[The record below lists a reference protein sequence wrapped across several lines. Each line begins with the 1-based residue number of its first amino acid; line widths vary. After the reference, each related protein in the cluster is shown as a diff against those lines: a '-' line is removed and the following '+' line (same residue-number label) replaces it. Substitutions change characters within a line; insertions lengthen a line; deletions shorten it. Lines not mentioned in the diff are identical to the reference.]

1 MNFFHPLLCR
11 CFKLLCF
18 FCLGLGLLIVDASP
32 PSAATIDDLE
42 FVLIHG
48 GSAYAVSAK
57 NPKSISGEVTI
68 PALYNGK
75 PVTWIMTH
83 AFENCSAITS
93 VIFPDTLISIG
104 EWAFYGCS
112 ALASIDLSDT
122 EMTFIGARAFAECTA
137 LSIALLPNTI
147 TSIQDLA
154 FDNCRSLTSIDLS
167 PMPITSIKSGTFN
180 KCSALTSILLPD
192 TVTHV
197 GSEAFRGC
205 SALASIDL
213 SHTAVTSIQSGTFN
227 GCTALTSVRLPN
239 SLNSIG
245 NEAFKGCSAL
255 PSITLSDNV
264 TTIGSW
270 AFSGCFALASI
281 DLSKLTIQSI
291 EASVFNLCTA
301 LTSLVLPN
309 SVSSIGDNAFSHCK
323 HLASV
328 QFLGSA
334 PTLGTDS
341 FLRTGSNL
349 GGLTITI
356 YKSHETSYAAWSDS
370 YVFNVIEDPTTGPVI
385 LVLKT
390 DYDPSNQAFSIISKG
405 EDISIALHLQHL
417 SSLGAAWATVN
428 TSTYEKVIDGNSDTV
443 TRTLTI
449 NPTTHP
455 TGFFRLASE

>member
-1 MNFFHPLLCR
+1 MLQTLV
-11 CFKLLCF
+11 L
-18 FCLGLGLLIVDASP
+18 FCLSLGLLIVEASP
-32 PSAATIDDLE
+32 PSEATIDDLE

-93 VIFPDTLISIG
+93 VIFPDALISIG

-112 ALASIDLSDT
+112 ALATIDLSDT
-122 EMTFIGARAFAECTA
+122 EMTFIGERAFAECTA
-137 LSIALLPNTI
+137 LSKALLPNTI

-167 PMPITSIKSGTFN
+167 GMPITSIKSGTFN
-180 KCSALTSILLPD
+180 QCSALTSVLLPD
-192 TVTHV
+192 TASYV
-197 GSEAFRGC
+197 GSEAFQGC

-227 GCTALTSVRLPN
+227 GCTALTSIRLPN

-255 PSITLSDNV
+255 ASIALPDNV

-301 LTSLVLPN
+301 LTSLVLPY
-309 SVSSIGDNAFSHCK
+309 SVSSIRDNAFSHCK

-341 FLRTGSNL
+341 FLSTGSNL

-356 YKSHETSYAAWSDS
+356 YESHEASYASWSRDV
-370 YVFNVIEDPTTGPVI
+370 YTFNVIDNPSTGPVM
-385 LVLKT
+385 LVLQT
-390 DYDPSNQAFSIISKG
+390 HYDPSNQAFNIITKV
-405 EDISIALHLQHL
+405 EDSASNMSLQHTANL
-417 SSLGAAWATVN
+417 GGAWIPVASLAYTEATDAN
-428 TSTYEKVIDGNSDTV
+428 NGTV
-443 TRTLTI
+443 TRTVTLDPATQ
-449 NPTTHP
+449 P
-455 TGFFRLASE
+455 TGFYRLISE